1 MKLASPRSAFGVPP
15 QGGRAGR
22 ETVPADCFS
31 PASASGVLAAGGPA
45 EPAARRPL
53 AAAARHGLRAAV
65 ACALAGTLA
74 TAHAGL
80 FDDEEARKAIVD
92 MRQRIAAADDASKA
106 RSAEQA
112 AALTQ
117 LTEQL
122 AALRRSM
129 LDLNNQLEA
138 MRGDVAK
145 LRGND
150 EQLLRDVG
158 ELQKRQKDASQAL
171 DDRLRQIEPSKVAID
186 GREFMADPEEKKA
199 YESALATLRGGDY
212 AAAVMQLQ
220 AFQKRYSAS
229 GYADSVR
236 FWLGNAQY
244 GKRDYRDAIAT
255 FRAFVAAA
263 PDHPRAPEALLALAN
278 TQAELKDPRSARK
291 TIEDLVKT
299 YPQSEAAVAGKE
311 RLASL
316 K

>member
-1 MKLASPRSAFGVPP
+1 MFRF
-15 QGGRAGR
+15 RA
-22 ETVPADCFS
+22 
-31 PASASGVLAAGGPA
+31 
-45 EPAARRPL
+45 L
-53 AAAARHGLRAAV
+53 AAAAAV
-65 ACALAGTLA
+65 AAAA
-74 TAHAGL
+74 SAHAGL

-92 MRQRIAAADDASKA
+92 LRQRIAAVDDASKA
-106 RSAEQA
+106 RSAEQTA
-112 AALTQ
+112 VLTQ

-171 DDRLRQIEPSKVAID
+171 DDRLRQIEPSKVAVD

-199 YESALATLRGGDY
+199 FDGAITTLRNGDF

-220 AFQKRYSAS
+220 AFQKRYPAS
-229 GYADSVR
+229 GYTDSVR

-244 GKRDYRDAIAT
+244 GKRDYKEAIAT

-278 TQAELKDPRSARK
+278 TQAEMKDPRSARK